1 MEKPAKKTNTLIF
14 GTGLSSGKDYE
25 TLKRC
30 CSTAIDCGISSFD
43 TAPSYKT
50 EGLLGQVLGD
60 IRKEKK
66 IERESLQVQTK
77 IDPIQ
82 MYEGNIERHVEG
94 VLHTMQMEYFDCL
107 LIHWPV
113 YKYFRKTW
121 ETLVHLKSNG
131 ITKSIGICN
140 LRESH
145 LKELKGIGIL
155 PDVLQIERHP
165 LNTFEAERRFCER
178 NRIVLQDYSPLCK
191 MHPLLKDSKELA
203 EIAERHNCGIGEIIL
218 CWHIQTGAMPIFT
231 STKPSR
237 IESYARLDDIK
248 LTEEELAKVSAQ
260 NINYKLYLE
269 SLICPGF

>member
-1 MEKPAKKTNTLIF
+1 MKDTVKKPLIF

-25 TLKRC
+25 TLLKC
-30 CSTAIDCGISSFD
+30 CNKAVECGIRSFD

-50 EGLLGQVLGD
+50 EGVLGQVLSD
-60 IRKEKK
+60 ILRDKQ
-66 IERESLQVQTK
+66 IEREDLHIQTK

-82 MYEGNIERHVEG
+82 MYEGKIDNHVEN
-94 VLHTMQMEYFDCL
+94 VLNLMKLNYFDCL

-121 ETLVHLKSNG
+121 EVLEHLKDDG
-131 ITKSIGICN
+131 ITKKIGICN

-145 LKELKGIGIL
+145 LKELRSIGIV

-165 LNTFEAERRFCER
+165 LNTFDAERRFCEE
-178 NRIVLQDYSPLCK
+178 NDIALQDYSPLCK
-191 MHPLLKDSKELA
+191 MHPLLKESKELS
-203 EIAERHNCGIGEIIL
+203 EIAERHGCGIGEVIL
-218 CWHIQTGAMPIFT
+218 CWHVQTGAIPIFT

-237 IESYARLDDIK
+237 IDGYANLEKIV
-248 LTEEELAKVSAQ
+248 LTESELATVSAH
-260 NINYKLYLE
+260 NINHKLYLE